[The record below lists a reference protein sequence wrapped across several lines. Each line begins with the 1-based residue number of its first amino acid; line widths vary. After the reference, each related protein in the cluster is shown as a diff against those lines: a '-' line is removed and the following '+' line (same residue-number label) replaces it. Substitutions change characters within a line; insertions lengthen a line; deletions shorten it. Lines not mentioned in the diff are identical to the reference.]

1 MNVEIIIIIKKTFPC
16 GFPLCFYLR
25 LHFHSEALKVKLTH
39 SFSHIWVAAF
49 YWASV
54 IVLFFVHCRVV
65 TDHSCMREEEAL
77 HASVICSAVTICRWR
92 HRSRLPLHQLLPA
105 LFPLTCS
112 SCLCSSPSKSYTH
125 VRVHI
130 CCTVFYHF
138 LSQTPSYLS
147 PPPCSLVLLYLLPD
161 WLSFGRWMCAFPGQ
175 MALLL
180 LRVPGSH
187 FNTRPPCLAWRA
199 VAWGEDS
206 TFTASSKCVLW
217 SEPHGCF
224 HFFLRE

>member
-1 MNVEIIIIIKKTFPC
+1 MLY
-16 GFPLCFYLR
+16 GFALCFYLQ
-25 LHFHSEALKVKLTH
+25 LNFHSEALKVKLTH
-39 SFSHIWVAAF
+39 SFSHISVTAF

-54 IVLFFVHCRVV
+54 TVLFVAHCRAV
-65 TDHSCMREEEAL
+65 TDRSCMRGEEAL
-77 HASVICSAVTICRWR
+77 HTSVICSAVSICRWR
-92 HRSRLPLHQLLPA
+92 HRSRLPLHA
-105 LFPLTCS
+105 LFPL
-112 SCLCSSPSKSYTH
+112 PAPH
-125 VRVHI
+125 VFALLQNSIHVHVHI

-138 LSQTPSYLS
+138 LSQTPTHRLS

-199 VAWGEDS
+199 IAWGEDS
-206 TFTASSKCVLW
+206 TFTARSKCVLW

-224 HFFLRE
+224 HFFL